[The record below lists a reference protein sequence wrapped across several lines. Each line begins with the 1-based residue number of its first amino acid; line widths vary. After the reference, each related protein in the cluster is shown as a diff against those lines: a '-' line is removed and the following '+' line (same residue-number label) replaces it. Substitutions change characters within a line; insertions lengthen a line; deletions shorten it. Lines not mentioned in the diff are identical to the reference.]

1 MGTDSSMERPP
12 TPPSPASDPPPS
24 QPPPPLFLPPI
35 PGRWSQQLHAERR
48 PSERA
53 DLPPVR
59 VGPLDMQGRPS
70 SVPPF
75 LSPPPPPAPG
85 WIPLFQVP
93 VPHFPGPGQ
102 PWAAPRGT
110 LDAALGAGP
119 VQSEEPRVVS
129 EEGER
134 SITYRTLEEGDE
146 ALVCPILQMELGTGS
161 ELAKLPCGHEFDKE
175 ALLYWIRKRSASC
188 PSCRAALGSVEAPR
202 EEEEVSG
209 EGDIAG
215 QALEGLM
222 GLEALLRELTRP
234 VASLGEE
241 ELAEEQV
248 YVRDHGMRRALLD
261 GLERATQEQEQR
273 ELQEA
278 ILASL
283 ARPAPPGSD

>member
-1 MGTDSSMERPP
+1 M
-12 TPPSPASDPPPS
+12 
-24 QPPPPLFLPPI
+24 
-35 PGRWSQQLHAERR
+35 
-48 PSERA
+48 
-53 DLPPVR
+53 
-59 VGPLDMQGRPS
+59 
-70 SVPPF
+70 
-75 LSPPPPPAPG
+75 
-85 WIPLFQVP
+85 
-93 VPHFPGPGQ
+93 PHFPGPGQ
-102 PWAAPRGT
+102 PWV
-110 LDAALGAGP
+110 GP

-215 QALEGLM
+215 QALEEGLM